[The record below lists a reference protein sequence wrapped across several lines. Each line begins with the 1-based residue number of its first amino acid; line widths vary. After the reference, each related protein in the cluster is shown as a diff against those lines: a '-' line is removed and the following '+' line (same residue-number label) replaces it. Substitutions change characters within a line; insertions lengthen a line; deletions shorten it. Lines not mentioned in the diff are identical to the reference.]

1 MEGLITLIAAV
12 AAAAGTIW
20 LGVINTIEVRALQE
34 QVKVGQAQVKIGQE
48 QIDSQQRP
56 VLVPGAA
63 PPFFDKDH
71 DEWLKWD
78 APQQPLILNNVG
90 TGTAFNVASVLY
102 GCTAY
107 LHDGPTGP
115 ILSPAVNNPHWI
127 RWLGVPIAAGAEIP
141 APLTLGASTFLQGND
156 HIGGYSFHAPA
167 QPSMA
172 AIATQGVLWA
182 VARLT
187 ITYHDISGR
196 KYASIFDYV
205 RARGWYKV
213 DIIPGIDR
221 DIDDLEGYYRAVPE
235 LQTPADQAGV
245 TVEEVEKQVE
255 YFQARQPN
263 AALYDRDREQEP

>member
-1 MEGLITLIAAV
+1 MPV
-12 AAAAGTIW
+12 P
-20 LGVINTIEVRALQE
+20 RAT
-34 QVKVGQAQVKIGQE
+34 
-48 QIDSQQRP
+48 
-56 VLVPGAA
+56 
-63 PPFFDKDH
+63 PFFDKDH

-78 APQQPLILNNVG
+78 APQQPLTLNNVG

-115 ILSPAVNNPHWI
+115 KLSPAVNNPHWSS
-127 RWLGVPIAAGAEIP
+127 WLGVPIPAGAELP

-156 HIGGYSFHAPA
+156 HIGGYSFHAPE

-221 DIDDLEGYYRAVPE
+221 DLDDMEGYYRAVPGPE
-235 LQTPADQAGV
+235 APADQPEV

-263 AALYDRDREQEP
+263 AALHDKDRAQEP